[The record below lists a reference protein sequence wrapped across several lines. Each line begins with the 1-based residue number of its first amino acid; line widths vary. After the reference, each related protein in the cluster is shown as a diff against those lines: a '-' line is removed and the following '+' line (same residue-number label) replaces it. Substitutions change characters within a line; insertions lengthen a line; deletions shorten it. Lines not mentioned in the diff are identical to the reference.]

1 MLDNKIV
8 LITHATHFVGGPAA
22 REMAAQGAR
31 VVCHDESFTD
41 AAAREA
47 FAAERAGVETTDKQT
62 PADLLADMTERYGR
76 VDVLVNND
84 AFPALR
90 ASVEEADLEDM
101 RRTLEALVVQ
111 PFALA
116 QAVLPGMRERKAGK
130 IIFVTSAAPFH
141 GLPNYSMYVTGRG
154 ATNALTLSLAKEV
167 ARHNIQVNALAP
179 NFVES
184 PTYFPPELLA
194 NPEAKA
200 KIVKNIPLGRL
211 GKPQEAAATIVFL
224 ASPGADFIT
233 GHVLPFAG
241 GWA

>member
-1 MLDNKIV
+1 MLDNRIV

-22 REMAAQGAR
+22 EEMAAQGAR
-31 VVCHDESFTD
+31 VVCHDESFVDPT
-41 AAAREA
+41 AREA
-47 FAAERAGVETTDKQT
+47 FIAERPGVETTDKQS

-116 QAVLPGMRERKAGK
+116 QAVLPGMRERQSGK

-184 PTYFPPELLA
+184 PTYFPAELLA

-211 GKPQEAAATIVFL
+211 GKPQEAAATIAFL